1 MAALLVKK
9 CQFWSILALFFVN
22 FFLFLSFRRKE
33 LTKEQEDYTFAQI
46 GRVISDEWKKV
57 EGEPLEKLKEEAE
70 RLNFEGVRKLP
81 KDGSGNILLHIRS
94 FLVKPQSSFSTLC
107 DLTDFFLKI

>member
-1 MAALLVKK
+1 MLGLDFSYNKTTLVNL
-9 CQFWSILALFFVN
+9 CQFFVN
-22 FFLFLSFRRKE
+22 FCQFLSFRRKE

-81 KDGSGNILLHIRS
+81 KDGSGNDKLLHTRIYGHLWWP
-94 FLVKPQSSFSTLC
+94 FFSP
-107 DLTDFFLKI
+107 FGYGKVWS

>member
-1 MAALLVKK
+1 MPKTSQDKFLGLDFSYNKTTLVNL
-9 CQFWSILALFFVN
+9 CQFFVN
-22 FFLFLSFRRKE
+22 FCQFLSFRRKE

-81 KDGSGNILLHIRS
+81 KDGSGNNKLLHICN
-94 FLVKPQSSFSTLC
+94 FLVKSQ
-107 DLTDFFLKI
+107 

>member
-1 MAALLVKK
+1 M
-9 CQFWSILALFFVN
+9 WLFFN
-22 FFLFLSFRRKE
+22 SRRKE
-33 LTKEQEDYTFAQI
+33 LTNEKEDYTFAQI

-81 KDGSGNILLHIRS
+81 KDGSGNNKLLHICN
-94 FLVKPQSSFSTLC
+94 FLVKSQ
-107 DLTDFFLKI
+107 

>member
-1 MAALLVKK
+1 MAELLVNF
-9 CQFWSILALFFVN
+9 CQFFVN
-22 FFLFLSFRRKE
+22 LCQLLSFRRKE

-70 RLNFEGVRKLP
+70 KLNFEGVRKLP
-81 KDGSGNILLHIRS
+81 KADGSGNILLHFCS
-94 FLVKPQSSFSTLC
+94 FLVKSQ
-107 DLTDFFLKI
+107 